1 MQSTDL
7 LQLKSTSQS
16 KIDSALSGMSLSAFT
31 IEIPTPQCQ
40 DSFLPSKGE
49 LVNVFSQLAGLPS
62 KIQIQLAAL
71 TANSNSFSLDEEI
84 EKLKKE
90 VTQEAQELKNELIA
104 EARKAEQQIENQ
116 YNEIKQEVI
125 DTVKKIKEY
134 IKKIEE
140 FVDKFTLSLSNP
152 VFGSIVIPEQEWE
165 RRITAL
171 VQEYQLKV
179 MTFILD
185 IIAEVLPVEFEI
197 TVFPGF
203 SVDILK
209 LCTDAGYRAEKKAEI
224 KREVK
229 RFREYIDEEYK
240 SFMAKYGTSSED
252 FQVEMVW
259 AWMMNKLKNF
269 AFNAMYE
276 LFDTL
281 TNTEPFKTVWE
292 TFSFPG
298 VPTIQD
304 YPAYIKQQLQAQLTE
319 WKADYEQAK
328 VDIKLKIEEI
338 KKASSNVSNQIE
350 TQMNEWEAELKVKY
364 ASLETKL
371 KMIQVG
377 GFNLSAMLGEEI
389 EDSIQSAE
397 RRFDRYTAQLND
409 FSEDYMKKL
418 LLDWVNEV
426 MEFLE
431 EIGLGAIAD
440 WSTYTFCDFC
450 EDVGLL
456 PLSIDVGLPIKMV

>member
-1 MQSTDL
+1 MESIDIL
-7 LQLKSTSQS
+7 SLKSAART
-16 KIDSALSGMSLSAFT
+16 KIDSAVSGMSLDAFA
-31 IEIPTPQCQ
+31 IEIPDPTCQ
-40 DSFLPSKGE
+40 NSFLPTKGE
-49 LVNVFSQLAGLPS
+49 LVNVFSQIAGLPS
-62 KIQIQLAAL
+62 KIQIQLAVL
-71 TANSNSFSLDEEI
+71 TANANSFSLDDEI

-90 VTQEAQELKNELIA
+90 VSKEAQDVKNELIA
-104 EARKAEQQIENQ
+104 EAEKAKQQILQQ
-116 YNEIKQEVI
+116 YNDIKEQVLEA
-125 DTVKKIKEY
+125 VKKIKEY

-203 SVDILK
+203 SVDILQ

-259 AWMMNKLKNF
+259 SWMMNKLKNF
-269 AFNAMYE
+269 AFDTLYE
-276 LFDTL
+276 LCDKL

-292 TFSFPG
+292 TFSFTG

-304 YPAYIKQQLQAQLTE
+304 FPAYVKQQLQAQLTE

-328 VDIKLKIEEI
+328 LDIQAKIEEI
-338 KKASSNVSNQIE
+338 KQANVASQIE
-350 TQMNEWEAELKVKY
+350 TQMKEWQTDLKERY
-364 ASLETKL
+364 ASLEAKL
-371 KMIQVG
+371 HLIQVG
-377 GFNLSAMLGEEI
+377 GYDLKAMLGQEI
-389 EDSIQSAE
+389 TDAIHSAE
-397 RRFDRYTAQLND
+397 RRIDRYTAQLND

-418 LLDWVNEV
+418 LLDWINEV
-426 MEFLE
+426 MSFLE
-431 EIGLGAIAD
+431 DIGLGAIAD

-450 EDVGLL
+450 TDVGLL
-456 PLSIDVGLPIKMV
+456 PISIDVGLPIKMV